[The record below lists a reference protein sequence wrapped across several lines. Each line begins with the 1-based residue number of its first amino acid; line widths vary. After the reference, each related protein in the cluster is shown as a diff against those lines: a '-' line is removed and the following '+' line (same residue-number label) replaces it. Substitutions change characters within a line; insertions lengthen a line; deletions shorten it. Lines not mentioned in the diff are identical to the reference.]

1 MWTVLSFQNCA
12 IVRTCVHFCAQSFT
26 TTSKSENT
34 MKVSVI
40 LPDDDALRFE
50 HYCKSKGFK
59 KSTLIVRLIREH
71 IDNENFVVE
80 QPLLLNEQG
89 TEKYSEI
96 QKSSR

>member
-1 MWTVLSFQNCA
+1 MYTFAHNALIKAERTVT
-12 IVRTCVHFCAQSFT
+12 I
-26 TTSKSENT
+26 

-71 IDNENFVVE
+71 IDSEHFAV
-80 QPLLLNEQG
+80 QRSMLLSDQHLDE
-89 TEKYSEI
+89 TSEV
-96 QKSSR
+96 KKPNR